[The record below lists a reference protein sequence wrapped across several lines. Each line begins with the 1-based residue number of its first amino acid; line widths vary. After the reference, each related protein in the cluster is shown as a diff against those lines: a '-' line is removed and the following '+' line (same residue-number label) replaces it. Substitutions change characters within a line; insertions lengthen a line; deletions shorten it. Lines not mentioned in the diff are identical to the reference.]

1 MKRKII
7 PYNQKLKPLAK
18 ALRQNMTFAEALL
31 WNELKQK
38 KMLGYDFDRQ
48 RPIGDFIVDFY
59 CKDLM
64 LAVEVDGITHFSEE
78 AIEEDEVRQSKLE
91 SLGVTFLRFDDELV
105 RKDLANVVSEIEGWI
120 EEWEERNSKRR
131 FPGRIY
137 SKKPTPS
144 PSREGS
150 SVKKDLILN
159 KTQLEH
165 KNTDEEK

>member
-18 ALRQNMTFAEALL
+18 ALRQNMTFAEVVL

-48 RPIGDFIVDFY
+48 RPIDNFIVDFY

-64 LAVEVDGITHFSEE
+64 LAIEIDGISHFSEE
-78 AIEEDEVRQSKLE
+78 ALFEDKVRQEKLE
-91 SLGVTFLRFDDELV
+91 SYGISFLRFADEDV
-105 RKDLANVVSEIEGWI
+105 RTDTANVVSEIEGWI
-120 EEWEERNSKRR
+120 EECEESNPERI

-137 SKKPTPS
+137 NSKPTPS
-144 PSREGS
+144 PSGEGS
-150 SVKKDLILN
+150 GDKNKLN
-159 KTQLEH
+159 AE
-165 KNTDEEK
+165 